1 MERNIYRIIYITK
14 MDCFESLTGTCYMES
29 LRRHAWLPWLR
40 WQMLLFICKSCLRFS
55 LPSRSNLLLK
65 DLLSKL
71 SIWLWKLNLLFF
83 ASIFI
88 LKTNGT
94 RWTLTY
100 FMTCSIF
107 YVKISNI
114 TASNICKIISIGNYG
129 CQSTCLAQE
138 IVGIMFHSF
147 SGL

>member
-1 MERNIYRIIYITK
+1 MQKKTCFGFINKYSFFFFLECNIYRIIYITK
-14 MDCFESLTGTCYMES
+14 MDYFESLAGTCYMES
-29 LRRHAWLPWLR
+29 LRRHVWLPWLR
-40 WQMLLFICKSCLRFS
+40 QQMLLFIFKKHLRFF
-55 LPSRSNLLLK
+55 LPSHSNILLK

-107 YVKISNI
+107 HVKISNI
-114 TASNICKIISIGNYG
+114 TASNVCKIISVGNYG
-129 CQSTCLAQE
+129 C
-138 IVGIMFHSF
+138 
-147 SGL
+147 